1 VIQLLV
7 KQESDVI
14 QNNNYYINLF
24 DDMVSSDTT
33 IYRPL
38 QIITSQLTGKSKAFT
53 GSIVETN
60 KDRYIKLA
68 CVTSITGT
76 TEDPTA
82 GVIQVGTTDFPLGF
96 YNITMYEN
104 TASNTNL
111 DPTGLRV
118 IYTGLVNLS
127 GVNGADGITYSEYTT
142 NDSDTESVYIT
153 F

>member
-1 VIQLLV
+1 MIQLLV

-68 CVTSITGT
+68 CVTSITAT
-76 TEDPTA
+76 VEDPTA

-104 TASNTNL
+104 T
-111 DPTGLRV
+111 V
-118 IYTGLVNLS
+118 
-127 GVNGADGITYSEYTT
+127 
-142 NDSDTESVYIT
+142 
-153 F
+153 

>member
-1 VIQLLV
+1 
-7 KQESDVI
+7 
-14 QNNNYYINLF
+14 
-24 DDMVSSDTT
+24 
-33 IYRPL
+33 
-38 QIITSQLTGKSKAFT
+38 
-53 GSIVETN
+53 
-60 KDRYIKLA
+60 LA